1 MATTIQPK
9 RNFTGSV
16 QVEGKNVGPSD
27 IATLGEFGCQTSPGL
42 DTTASAITMGESRT
56 LATTTTQEGGTSSR
70 LTNQTMEIEA
80 QVTGDIYFDVYPPHI

>member
-16 QVEGKNVGPSD
+16 QVVGNNAGQSD
-27 IATLGEFGCQTSPGL
+27 IATLGEFGCQASPGL

-56 LATTTTQEGGTSSR
+56 LAKTQKQEERAQDPDSSR
-70 LTNQTMEIEA
+70 GEGALYY
-80 QVTGDIYFDVYPPHI
+80 V